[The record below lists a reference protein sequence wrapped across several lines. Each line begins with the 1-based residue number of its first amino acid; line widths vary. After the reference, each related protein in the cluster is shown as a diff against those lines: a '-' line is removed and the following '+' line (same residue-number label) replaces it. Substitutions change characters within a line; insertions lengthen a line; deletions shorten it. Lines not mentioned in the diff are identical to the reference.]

1 MKYNELKPVLAER
14 VVEVVLTEDSVPV
27 LVCTPKK
34 KTGELELLDAVFG
47 NDVFSKL
54 GDFEVKQV
62 FAVKDGFSLE
72 FEYSSEISK
81 ALISKDI
88 IRELKVN

>member
-72 FEYSSEISK
+72 FEYSGEISK